1 MAENMMQPYEA
12 PKLPT
17 LMETIGSGTP
27 AASTENI
34 FKLLQAPQG
43 RMTDALPGI
52 QELLMG
58 GQAPAVSALREG
70 ARGNR
75 AAAQSDAMRRG
86 LTGSDIESASMTM
99 ATAQGEQQVGQLIAQ
114 QSSQLAQY
122 IMQAMG
128 MDIQGNREMFVTLA
142 QALGQELSSQR
153 DMEQARLDREAAA
166 AEGARGRKSSMW
178 GAGIG
183 AIGSIGGAALGSM
196 LMPGVGTA
204 AGAAAGGSLGS
215 KLGAGV

>member
-1 MAENMMQPYEA
+1 MQSYQA
-12 PKLPT
+12 PKLPS
-17 LMETIGSGTP
+17 LMETLGTGTP

-58 GQAPAVSALREG
+58 SQAPAVASLREG
-70 ARGNR
+70 ARGNV

-86 LTGSDIESASMTM
+86 LTGSDIESAAMGG
-99 ATAQGEQQVGQLIAQ
+99 ARAAGEQQVGQLIAQ

-153 DMEQARLDREAAA
+153 DMEQARLDREMAAS
-166 AEGARGRKSSMW
+166 EGAAGRKSALW
-178 GAGIG
+178 GA
-183 AIGSIGGAALGSM
+183 AIG
-196 LMPGVGTA
+196 GVGSILGGGL
-204 AGAAAGGSLGS
+204 AGRG
-215 KLGAGV
+215 K